1 MRTDGGK
8 GRETENSAHPADR
21 PSEFQVDGRGERG
34 SDGGLFVGQ
43 VLDGRNPET
52 APNGAMHYRE
62 NLDVGFRVAGFRS
75 IPSWNCIVALTFNN
89 QTLKTLYKFLLRNA
103 SISHG
108 CKIKLHFKR

>member
-8 GRETENSAHPADR
+8 GRETENSAHPVRVR
-21 PSEFQVDGRGERG
+21 PSEFQVDGG

-43 VLDGRNPET
+43 VLEGRNPET

-75 IPSWNCIVALTFNN
+75 IPSWN
-89 QTLKTLYKFLLRNA
+89 
-103 SISHG
+103 
-108 CKIKLHFKR
+108 